1 MKNWILSKI
10 FLKYKL
16 FCLCNFW
23 GYWKLLLGALK
34 EQLGFFAIYLLVV
47 IQGHDHV
54 FVLQPSYPEKEWIHE
69 MTLVMFNLILNWVFP
84 VMKEWSSVQIQYW
97 LAKWKPLL
105 QFQRLLLRE
114 SIRYNWLFSPLLQ
127 CQDKAVW
134 VSQHSFL
141 FCLHIFRSI

>member
-1 MKNWILSKI
+1 MENWELSEI
-10 FLKYKL
+10 VLKYKL

-23 GYWKLLLGALK
+23 GYWKLLFSALK
-34 EQLGFFAIYLLVV
+34 EQLGVFALYLLVV
-47 IQGHDHV
+47 IQCHDHV
-54 FVLQPSYPEKEWIHE
+54 FVLQPSYPEEEWIHE

-84 VMKEWSSVQIQYW
+84 YW

-105 QFQRLLLRE
+105 HFQRLRLKE
-114 SIRYNWLFSPLLQ
+114 TVGYNWLFSPLLQ